1 MRHERKAAWR
11 LESLGFE
18 EVYRYTAGKADWM
31 AAGLPLEGERA
42 GIPRVGG
49 VARRDVPTCELGER
63 VSDFLERAQGSGWP
77 LAVVVNEVRVVLGLL
92 DLERI
97 DRGASVML
105 VQDVMVEGPVTYRPS
120 VPAVE
125 AAGRLRERGV
135 SYVLVTTSDGEL
147 VGVFFAQDVRG

>member
-1 MRHERKAAWR
+1 MSARAAWR

-18 EVYRYTAGKADWM
+18 EVYRYAAGKADWM

-42 GIPRVGG
+42 GMPRVGG

-63 VSDFLERAQGSGWP
+63 VSDVLERAQGSGWP
-77 LAVVVNEVRVVLGLL
+77 LAVVVNEARVVLGLL

-97 DRGASVML
+97 DRDALAML
-105 VQDVMVEGPVTYRPS
+105 VGDVMVEGPVTYRPS

-125 AAGRLRERGV
+125 AAARLRERRV
-135 SYVLVTTSDGEL
+135 PYVLVTTGDGEL
-147 VGVFFAQDVRG
+147 VGIFFAQDVRG